1 VVTAETD
8 ACTHYEGREPG
19 GAVRLLVVDDHPFV
33 RESLSDLL
41 DDEADLTVVGECAD
55 GSEVVEAAVRLR
67 PDVVLMDVSMP
78 VMDGFTA
85 TAALKA
91 AQPDAKVLVLT
102 SHGIS
107 LRQRALDAGAH
118 GFVEKSAATDT
129 LLRCIRAVA
138 VGCQCCL

>member
-1 VVTAETD
+1 VIAVAD
-8 ACTHYEGREPG
+8 SCTHHQGRHPD

-41 DDEADLTVVGECAD
+41 DDEDDLTVVGECAD
-55 GSEVVEAAVRLR
+55 GSEVVEAAGRLR

-91 AQPDAKVLVLT
+91 AHPDAKVLVLT
-102 SHGIS
+102 SHGVS
-107 LRQRALDAGAH
+107 LRQRAIDAGAL

-138 VGCQCCL
+138 AGCECCT